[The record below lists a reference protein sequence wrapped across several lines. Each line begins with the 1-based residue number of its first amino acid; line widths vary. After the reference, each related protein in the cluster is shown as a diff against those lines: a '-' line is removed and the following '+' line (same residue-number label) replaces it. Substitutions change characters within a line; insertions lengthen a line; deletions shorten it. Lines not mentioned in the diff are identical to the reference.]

1 MRFLFRPIKR
11 NFRSRG
17 KVGIKYLVI
26 HDTGNVNRG
35 AGALNHRNYVENNER
50 GASAHYFVDDKVIVQ
65 YVGDSLAAG
74 SVGDGKGRFGI
85 TNSNSLSIEMCIN
98 SDGNYL
104 KMYKNTVELTKN
116 LMKKFNIPWE
126 RVVRHY
132 DASRKNCPGHMSKN
146 NWEKWKKFKEDI
158 KKPIEWEID
167 LSKDSEFGVNKIME
181 KDYKGHWAEKAI
193 DEVKE
198 AGIMKGYEDGSFKP
212 DEKIT
217 RAEVAVIVSKLLK
230 KKLKNT
236 KYYQKGNF
244 HVIET
249 DPLNIRIEFVAGRKM
264 SELRRKFAI
273 NGTFFDTKNPSSKK
287 GIWKIAVQDNLPL
300 GENSFTN
307 SYQGTKTGTMV
318 CFEGGRVIMD
328 RFNNLSEIQKLGKV
342 KWAIG
347 GNSIYPDYNLKI
359 EKALPDLSRFA
370 PHTMMAYTKDDKILL
385 LITKENRTLTDARND
400 LLKEFSLVSAIN
412 LDGGGSTAMVANGKI
427 IKDQGRRLNTI
438 INVM

>member
-1 MRFLFRPIKR
+1 MKFLFRPIKR

-26 HDTGNVNRG
+26 HDTGNTNPG

-132 DASRKNCPGHMSKN
+132 DASRKNCPRHMSEN

-158 KKPIEWEID
+158 KKPIEWKID
-167 LSKDSEFGVNKIME
+167 LSKDSEFGVNKVME

-193 DEVKE
+193 NEVKE

-230 KKLKNT
+230 KN
-236 KYYQKGNF
+236 
-244 HVIET
+244 
-249 DPLNIRIEFVAGRKM
+249 
-264 SELRRKFAI
+264 
-273 NGTFFDTKNPSSKK
+273 
-287 GIWKIAVQDNLPL
+287 
-300 GENSFTN
+300 
-307 SYQGTKTGTMV
+307 
-318 CFEGGRVIMD
+318 
-328 RFNNLSEIQKLGKV
+328 
-342 KWAIG
+342 
-347 GNSIYPDYNLKI
+347 
-359 EKALPDLSRFA
+359 
-370 PHTMMAYTKDDKILL
+370 
-385 LITKENRTLTDARND
+385 
-400 LLKEFSLVSAIN
+400 
-412 LDGGGSTAMVANGKI
+412 
-427 IKDQGRRLNTI
+427 
-438 INVM
+438 

>member
-65 YVGDSLAAG
+65 YVGDSLSAG

-158 KKPIEWEID
+158 KKPIEWKID
-167 LSKDSEFGVNKIME
+167 LSKDSEFGVNKVME

-230 KKLKNT
+230 KN
-236 KYYQKGNF
+236 
-244 HVIET
+244 
-249 DPLNIRIEFVAGRKM
+249 
-264 SELRRKFAI
+264 
-273 NGTFFDTKNPSSKK
+273 
-287 GIWKIAVQDNLPL
+287 
-300 GENSFTN
+300 
-307 SYQGTKTGTMV
+307 
-318 CFEGGRVIMD
+318 
-328 RFNNLSEIQKLGKV
+328 
-342 KWAIG
+342 
-347 GNSIYPDYNLKI
+347 
-359 EKALPDLSRFA
+359 
-370 PHTMMAYTKDDKILL
+370 
-385 LITKENRTLTDARND
+385 
-400 LLKEFSLVSAIN
+400 
-412 LDGGGSTAMVANGKI
+412 
-427 IKDQGRRLNTI
+427 
-438 INVM
+438 